1 MQALLIIAHGS
12 RRAESNTEIE
22 TLTAEVARR
31 AASKFDL
38 VECAF
43 LELAVP
49 LIPDGI
55 NELVERGAKSIV
67 VVPYF
72 LAKGAHVKED
82 IPEAIQSSQADH
94 PDIPITVSTYFGAA
108 EPVPDLLAQL
118 ALSATGEATVDDKS
132 LGANP
137 CGQGQVVQH

>member
-1 MQALLIIAHGS
+1 MQALLIVAHGS
-12 RRAESNTEIE
+12 RRAESNTEIK
-22 TLTAEVARR
+22 TLTSEVARR

-43 LELAVP
+43 LELAEP

-55 NELVERGAKSIV
+55 NGLVARGATAIV

-72 LAKGAHVKED
+72 LAKGAHVKDD
-82 IPEAIQSSQADH
+82 IPEAIQASQANH
-94 PDIPITVSTYFGAA
+94 PDIAITVSTYFGAA

-118 ALSATGEATVDDKS
+118 ALSATAHDAVNAQEQA
-132 LGANP
+132 LN
-137 CGQGQVVQH
+137 

>member
-1 MQALLIIAHGS
+1 MQALLIVAHGS

-22 TLTAEVARR
+22 TLTSEVARR
-31 AASKFDL
+31 AGSKFDL

-43 LELAVP
+43 LELAEP

-55 NELVERGAKSIV
+55 NGLVERGAKSIV

-72 LAKGAHVKED
+72 LAKGAHVKDD
-82 IPEAIQSSQADH
+82 IPEAIQASQADH
-94 PDIPITVSTYFGAA
+94 PDVPITVSTYFGAA

-118 ALSATGEATVDDKS
+118 ALSAAADHDVNNSEQA
-132 LGANP
+132 L
-137 CGQGQVVQH
+137 H